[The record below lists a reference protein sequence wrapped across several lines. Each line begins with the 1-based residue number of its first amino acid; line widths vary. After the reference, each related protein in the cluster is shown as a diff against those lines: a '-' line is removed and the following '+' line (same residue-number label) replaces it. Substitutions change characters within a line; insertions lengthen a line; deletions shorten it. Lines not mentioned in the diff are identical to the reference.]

1 MCRWKNHWAAGRAGG
16 LNVVDPEPAGTAR
29 LVHFVGFRDDRY
41 WAAVRVFGWPDMIH
55 EAWDRYA
62 ADDVAP
68 GDVVVFA
75 EGEWD
80 QLPRSFTVEA
90 EQNRRLRDARKPG

>member
-1 MCRWKNHWAAGRAGG
+1 MPRGELPKQRG
-16 LNVVDPEPAGTAR
+16 

-41 WAAVRVFGWPDMIH
+41 WNAVRVFGLPDMIH

-62 ADDVAP
+62 ADDVAL

-75 EGEWD
+75 VGEWD
-80 QLPRSFTVEA
+80 QAPRSFSVEA
-90 EQNRRLRDARKPG
+90 EEARQSRGARNGGRDRD

>member
-1 MCRWKNHWAAGRAGG
+1 MAGPKPPR
-16 LNVVDPEPAGTAR
+16 PAK

-41 WAAVRVFGWPDMIH
+41 CAAERAFGPPDMIH
-55 EAWDRYA
+55 ETWDRYA

-68 GDVVVFA
+68 GDLVVFA

-90 EQNRRLRDARKPG
+90 EQNRRLRAAKKA